1 MEEWKL
7 FTFLNLPDSHV
18 FHTKKFARALTSI
31 RLEIK
36 NIADLCM
43 KKARDEEIINTI
55 GEELFGDYQKHKLT
69 PSRVLLTIMC
79 DVGWNIRSSENKNNS
94 ISGYKF
100 LLGWNCCKIL
110 NCRCMLNYCRKYSLA
125 TWKIK
130 KMNTNARRIAKV
142 YQNQ

>member
-55 GEELFGDYQKHKLT
+55 GEELFGDYQKHELT
-69 PSRVLLTIMC
+69 PSQASFTIMC
-79 DVGWNIRSSENKNNS
+79 CVGWNMRFT
-94 ISGYKF
+94 KF
-100 LLGWNCCKIL
+100 NG
-110 NCRCMLNYCRKYSLA
+110 M
-125 TWKIK
+125 
-130 KMNTNARRIAKV
+130 
-142 YQNQ
+142 